1 MIINLGSGNKKLYGF
16 INVDNNPKTNPDIL
30 CDGETYIKQY
40 ANNTIK
46 HIMMANYIEHIQ
58 DFETHLQDCIR
69 TLKQK
74 GKPEVMRALLNL
86 ERWNSKKHPSISA
99 KARTIINALKKKHE
113 KQKD

>member
-1 MIINLGSGNKKLYGF
+1 MKKIAIF
-16 INVDNNPKTNPDIL
+16 IYADDTESIKVKHPGILEIPEDKTFDELPISHYEAL
-30 CDGETYIKQY
+30 E
-40 ANNTIK
+40 
-46 HIMMANYIEHIQ
+46 
-58 DFETHLQDCIR
+58 
-69 TLKQK
+69 KQK